1 MIPSSATCGCGSTT
15 TSSTPASTVNG
26 TFGCTA
32 GSIPCLTI
40 TNGIVTAASNTGF
53 SGINGTAG
61 CVGDSVPCVTITN
74 GIVTA
79 LADRSLNLGT
89 AAGYDVPPA
98 GNASSG
104 QVVLGSD
111 TRLLPNASTGSILFG
126 RGSSGT
132 GAFQEITLGSNLSMS
147 GTTLNA
153 TGGTAKYRADFC
165 LYDSQGGSTSISDTT
180 NNVPFEGSTDFS
192 VFRTEFVPSNF
203 TLAYWCISGVTAG
216 AVSGQAGVALQYT
229 TSNPPTGGWTDVP
242 SSTANALGKSSE
254 FVYQSSTVT
263 IAGSPA
269 AVYWRLKWVNTLQD
283 SGSNPLPATFSTKQ
297 MTLSLW
303 N

>member
-15 TSSTPASTVNG
+15 TSSTPTSTVNG
-26 TFGCTA
+26 TFGCAT

-40 TNGIVTAASNTGF
+40 TNGVVTAASNTGF

-126 RGSSGT
+126 RGSSGA

-153 TGGTAKYRADFC
+153 TGGTAKYRADFSFSRGDAATALSIPADSELSTGTVVWPFQYNAPIGTVFQTQFVPTSYQLTMM
-165 LYDSQGGSTSISDTT
+165 LYNDILVGDVPTPIGFKLQYSDDNSNWNDVYSWDIRGVAGYRSTSGSIS
-180 NNVPFEGSTDFS
+180 
-192 VFRTEFVPSNF
+192 
-203 TLAYWCISGVTAG
+203 
-216 AVSGQAGVALQYT
+216 
-229 TSNPPTGGWTDVP
+229 
-242 SSTANALGKSSE
+242 
-254 FVYQSSTVT
+254 
-263 IAGSPA
+263 IAGSPSNVYYRLYMYNPSFNNSQ
-269 AVYWRLKWVNTLQD
+269 AVNALGL
-283 SGSNPLPATFSTKQ
+283 
-297 MTLSLW
+297 TLSLW
-303 N
+303 S